1 MIILTNTTDKIR
13 VKLGSVVSTTELKC
27 YIAYRD
33 TTSTTITPNRN
44 VTNTNG
50 TTEVDLVSSPPSST
64 QRIID
69 YLSVYNADTSSAIV
83 TIEFYDNGTIYDLSI
98 VTLGVGEK
106 VEYQEGI
113 GFKII
118 STNGAIKVAEN
129 EPGLTESSLIK
140 FVSISGDVTSTSTS
154 FADITDLSF
163 PVVTDKTYWF
173 RFVIPYTV
181 GTTATGIRLSI
192 NGPSSPTYLVYYV
205 ELTNGASVT
214 GIRLGLTTYDVTPTS
229 TNSSTTNSNIGI
241 IEGLITP
248 SSNGTLIGRFG
259 IESAGQT
266 TTIKSG
272 AMIKY
277 LEI

>member
-13 VKLGSVVSTTELKC
+13 VKLSSIVSTTELKC
-27 YIAYRD
+27 YVAYRD

-106 VEYQEGI
+106 VEYQEGL

-118 STNGAIKVAEN
+118 STNGAIKVTEN

-154 FADITDLSF
+154 FADITGLGFS
-163 PVVTDKTYWF
+163 VVAGKTYWF

-205 ELTNGASVT
+205 ELTNGASIV
-214 GIRLGLTTYDVTPTS
+214 GIRLGLTTYDSTPTS

-248 SSNGTLIGRFG
+248 STSGTLIGRFG

>member
-13 VKLGSVVSTTELKC
+13 VKLSSIVSTTELKC
-27 YIAYRD
+27 YVAYRD

-64 QRIID
+64 QRIVD

-106 VEYQEGI
+106 VEYQEGL

-118 STNGAIKVAEN
+118 STNGAIKVTEN

-154 FADITDLSF
+154 FADITDLGFS
-163 PVVTDKTYWF
+163 VVAGKTYWF

-205 ELTNGASVT
+205 ELTNGASVV
-214 GIRLGLTTYDVTPTS
+214 GLRLGLTTYDSTPTS

-248 SSNGTLIGRFG
+248 STSGTLIGRFG